1 MKGSEGAVAVLID
14 LTLAFKE
21 ALDKKKRENNI
32 IDFSDM
38 EHLALSILV
47 KKRMGRKRL
56 MNRAGRRWI
65 TETILRRS

>member
-47 KKRMGRKRL
+47 KSGWEGKGL
-56 MNRAGRRWI
+56 
-65 TETILRRS
+65 